1 MSWCDRIVVKI
12 KRLCFKAL
20 CVTRQIP
27 HQECPGD
34 RLVDVCVVLFGCFLG
49 LFGCTFYD
57 FLRETDVVIK
67 MLKTVTALTCLWN
80 I

>member
-1 MSWCDRIVVKI
+1 MVVKI

-27 HQECPGD
+27 HQECPAD
-34 RLVDVCVVLFGCFLG
+34 RLVDVCGVLFGCFG
-49 LFGCTFYD
+49 VFFGCTFYD

-67 MLKTVTALTCLWN
+67 MLKTVTVLTCLRN